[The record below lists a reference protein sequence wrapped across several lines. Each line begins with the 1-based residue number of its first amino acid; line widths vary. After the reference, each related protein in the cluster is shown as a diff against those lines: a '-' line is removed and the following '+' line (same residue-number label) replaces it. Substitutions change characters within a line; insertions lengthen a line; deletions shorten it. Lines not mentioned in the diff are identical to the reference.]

1 MVRVAL
7 LMLRQ
12 RPAAAVATYLAL
24 WFAVAMVTA
33 CGLMLESGIR
43 YHGTVQRHA
52 GSTVLVAT
60 TDLSVSSGS
69 GEDRSV
75 ERYPLPERA
84 RVDTSLVNRI
94 A

>member
-7 LMLRQ
+7 RMLRQ

-33 CGLMLESGIR
+33 CGVMLESGIR

-69 GEDRSV
+69 GEDRSI